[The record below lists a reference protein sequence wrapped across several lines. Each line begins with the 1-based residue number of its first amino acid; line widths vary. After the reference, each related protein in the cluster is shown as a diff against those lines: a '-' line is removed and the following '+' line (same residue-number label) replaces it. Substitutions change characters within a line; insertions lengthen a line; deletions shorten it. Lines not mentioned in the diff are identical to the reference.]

1 MLVLTYV
8 GLAEVSTG
16 FYLILFSIK
25 GEVLGDQPA
34 DRE

>member
-8 GLAEVSTG
+8 GLAKVSTG
-16 FYLILFSIK
+16 LYLILFSIK

-34 DRE
+34 DRA